1 MAEHWFISGANRGLG
16 LEFARQLCVRGDL
29 VSAGVRNESAA
40 RAVNAQLAPQ
50 HAVARTLMFDVRDEA
65 AIEAAAGAIQAPLD
79 VLVANAG
86 VAGPPNQSAL
96 DLDFGAAL
104 DVFSINALG
113 PLRLVKALA
122 GKLGGANPRIIFIS
136 SQLGATTGLKP
147 SSMVYCASKAALN
160 KFTQCAAVELQPKG
174 ITVVALHPGWV
185 KTDMGGPEAPV
196 QTRDSVA
203 GMIATIDGLTLEST
217 GSFLDYRGREMPW

>member
-1 MAEHWFISGANRGLG
+1 MAEHWFVSGANRGLG
-16 LEFARQLCVRGDL
+16 LEFVRQLCARGDR
-29 VSAGVRNESAA
+29 VSAGVRNECAA
-40 RAVNAQLAPQ
+40 RALNAQLAPQ
-50 HAVARTLMFDVRDEA
+50 HAAARALIFDMRDEA
-65 AIEAAAGAIQAPLD
+65 GIAAAADAIEAPID

-96 DLDFGAAL
+96 DLDFAAAL

-122 GKLGGANPRIIFIS
+122 GVLGGANPRIVFIS

-160 KFTQCAAVELQPKG
+160 KFTQCVAAELQPKR

-185 KTDMGGPEAPV
+185 KTDMGGPEAPLHAG
-196 QTRDSVA
+196 DSVA
-203 GMIATIDGLTLEST
+203 GMIATIDGLTLECT
-217 GSFLDYRGREMPW
+217 GSFLDYRGREMEW

>member
-1 MAEHWFISGANRGLG
+1 MAEHWFVSGANRGLG
-16 LEFARQLCVRGDL
+16 LEFARQLCARGDR
-29 VSAGVRNESAA
+29 VSAGVRNDSAA
-40 RAVNAQLAPQ
+40 RALNAQLAPQ
-50 HAVARTLMFDVRDEA
+50 HAAARTLLFDVRDET
-65 AIEAAAGAIQAPLD
+65 AIAAAAATVEAPID

-86 VAGPPNQSAL
+86 SAGPPNQSVLGMDFAAAL
-96 DLDFGAAL
+96 DL
-104 DVFSINALG
+104 FSINALG

-122 GKLGGANPRIIFIS
+122 GKLGGANPRIVFIS

-160 KFTQCAAVELQPKG
+160 KFTQCAAAELQPKG